1 MILPSSQR
9 LPFLAALLAMS
20 GACALVYQM
29 AWLREFRLVFGGAT
43 PATAAVLAI
52 FMGAMGAGS
61 ALFGRR
67 AEASGNPLRLYAFI
81 ELGVGVAALLTPLL
95 LAAVRWLY
103 LSTGGIDALGQVT
116 ATLLQLLLATIV
128 LAPPCLLMGGSLPA
142 AFKWVETDQDQQRGN
157 LGVLYGVNTLGA
169 LAGVLAS
176 TFWLLE
182 RWGIRSTVMT
192 AAVVNL
198 FIGAAAWWVARDAS
212 PVQPLKSTPSPT
224 AASGTLTTRFIYL
237 AAGITGFTFFLS
249 ELVWFR
255 LLAPLLGSSVYGF
268 GLILAL
274 ALTGIGL
281 GGLLYRV
288 IWASRTGAVTLSA
301 LARVAAWQAL
311 FLALPW
317 ALGDRIAVFAVDV
330 NQLRSLG
337 LYGQV
342 VGWTLISSLLVL
354 GPSILA
360 GVQFPLLV
368 GLLGTGNRDAGR
380 HVGYAYAANT
390 LGAITGSLAGGFL
403 LLPWLTALGAWR
415 LVMLLTLLLSL
426 GAALLGAKSTAWRVW
441 PVIVVLWLSAGCLIL
456 ASAGPTA
463 AWRHKPIGYGRVEAL
478 PTSINGLRGWLNASR
493 WKIAHEFEGREASV
507 AAVAS
512 DDGYCLYVNG
522 KSDGSAFGDAD
533 TQVMQGLVPAMLHPA
548 PHNAFIV
555 GLGTGTTAGWVADV
569 PGMER
574 VDVLELET
582 GMSILA
588 RDHFAPVNRNVMAK
602 ANVHLIAG
610 DAREALLAAGNSYDL
625 IISEPSNP
633 YRAGVSTL
641 FTQEFY
647 AAAKAR
653 LKESGLFAQWV
664 QGYEVDAHAIRQVYA
679 TLTAV
684 FPHVET
690 WISGPNDLL
699 FIGHLTPPA
708 YTLEQLR
715 TRITQPPYA
724 EALKRVWLT
733 SSVEGV
739 LAHHL
744 ASPAFARSLLQTTP
758 AHINTD
764 DRNLLEYG
772 FARALSKDNQF
783 ETTQVLSMAI
793 AAETDVP
800 AHLVSQIDRT
810 RLTYERLRML
820 AADGSTFSIPSDLE
834 GDDQRRAEA
843 LVAFARGN
851 HEGVLASWTGTPSSP
866 FEHLMLL
873 DSTAHAGTAEAM
885 PPLLAA
891 VRTDWPADAQ
901 FAAALSAFRHES
913 YDDASSHL
921 LGGFKALRQQVWVRL
936 PSVQTALSL
945 VPPLVAAN
953 RDLAAPFMELLRH
966 SFPGGLADPTRMNT
980 LVEIIPLLSPAH
992 QLEVLAMFEPNPPW
1006 QRQFLEFRLKTYR
1019 ASSHP
1024 RVLQAEHDLQEF
1036 LRHADRRLDDP
1047 ATDVR

>member
-1 MILPSSQR
+1 MPPSLR
-9 LPFLAALLAMS
+9 LPFLATLLALS

-52 FMGAMGAGS
+52 FMGAIGAGS

-67 AEASGNPLRLYAFI
+67 VEASANPLRLYAFI
-81 ELGVGVAALLTPLL
+81 ELGVGIAALLTPLL
-95 LAAVRWLY
+95 LWMVRSLY
-103 LSTGGIDALGQVT
+103 LSTGGIAALGQVT
-116 ATLLQLLLATIV
+116 ATLLQLLLATVV

-142 AFKWVETDQDQQRGN
+142 AFKWVETDQDQQRGS

-169 LAGVLAS
+169 LAGVLLS

-182 RWGIRSTVMT
+182 LWGIRTTVMT
-192 AAVVNL
+192 AAGVNL
-198 FIGAAAWWVARDAS
+198 LIGAAAWWVARDAT
-212 PVQPLKSTPSPT
+212 PVEPVKPS
-224 AASGTLTTRFIYL
+224 AAPAETCSTLTTRFLYL

-274 ALTGIGL
+274 ALSGIGL
-281 GGLLYRV
+281 GGLLYRML
-288 IWASRTGAVTLSA
+288 WASRTGAVTLAA

-317 ALGDRIAVFAVDV
+317 ALGDRIAVFAIDV

-337 LYGQV
+337 LSGQI

-403 LLPWLTALGAWR
+403 LLPWLTAPGAWR

-426 GAALLGAKSTAWRVW
+426 GAAVLGARSTARRTW
-441 PVIVVLWLSAGCLIL
+441 PVFILLWLCAGCLML
-456 ASAGPTA
+456 TPSGPTA

-569 PGMER
+569 PDMAQ
-574 VDVLELET
+574 VDVVELET

-588 RDHFAPVNRNVMAK
+588 RDHFAPVNRNVLAK
-602 ANVHLIAG
+602 TNVRLIAG
-610 DAREALLAAGNSYDL
+610 DAREALLAAGKSYDL

-653 LKESGLFAQWV
+653 LNEGGLFAQWV

-708 YTLEQLR
+708 YTLEQLH
-715 TRITQPPYA
+715 TRITQAPYA

-733 SSVEGV
+733 STVEGV

-744 ASPAFARSLLQTTP
+744 ASPDFARTLLQTTP

-783 ETTQVLSMAI
+783 ETTQVLTMAI
-793 AAETDVP
+793 AMKADVP
-800 AHLVSQIDRT
+800 AHFASQLDRD
-810 RLTYERLRML
+810 RITYERLRML

-834 GDDQRRAEA
+834 EEDQRRAEA
-843 LVAFARGN
+843 LVEFARGN
-851 HEGVLASWTGTPSSP
+851 HEGVLASWIGEPSSP
-866 FEHLMLL
+866 FEQLMLL
-873 DSTAHAGTAEAM
+873 ESTAHAGTAEQM
-885 PPLLAA
+885 PPLLDAI
-891 VRTDWPADAQ
+891 RTDWPADAQ

-921 LGGFKALRQQVWVRL
+921 LDGFKALRQQVWVRL
-936 PSVQTALSL
+936 PAVQTALSL

-953 RDLAAPFMELLRH
+953 RDLAPSFMEVLRQP
-966 SFPGGLADPTRMNT
+966 FPGGLADPARMNT
-980 LVEIIPLLSPAH
+980 LVEIIPLLSSEH
-992 QLEVLAMFEPNPPW
+992 QLEVLALFEPNPPW
-1006 QRQFLEFRLKTYR
+1006 QREFLEFRLKTYR

-1024 RVLQAEHDLQEF
+1024 RTQQAERDLQEF
-1036 LRHADRRLDDP
+1036 LRHTDRRLDE
-1047 ATDVR
+1047 AAANVR

>member
-1 MILPSSQR
+1 MTLSSSPR
-9 LPFLAALLAMS
+9 LPFLATLLGLS

-61 ALFGRR
+61 AWFGRK
-67 AEASGNPLRLYAFI
+67 AEASDNPLRLYALI
-81 ELGVGVAALLTPLL
+81 ELGVGFAALLTPLL
-95 LAAVRWLY
+95 LSLVRWLY
-103 LSTGGIDALGQVT
+103 LSTGGIAALGQVT
-116 ATLLQLLLATIV
+116 ATLLQLLLATLV

-142 AFKWVETDQDQQRGN
+142 AFKWVETDQDQQRGS

-169 LAGVLAS
+169 LAGVLLS

-182 RWGIRSTVMT
+182 HWGIRTTVMT

-198 FIGAAAWWVARDAS
+198 LIGAAAWWVAREAA
-212 PVQPLKSTPSPT
+212 PVQPLKPAPSQSTTS
-224 AASGTLTTRFIYL
+224 SSLTTRFIYL

-274 ALTGIGL
+274 ALSGIGL

-288 IWASRTGAVTLSA
+288 VWASRVGAVTLAA

-317 ALGDRIAVFAVDV
+317 ALGDRIAVFAIDV
-330 NQLRSLG
+330 NQLRALG
-337 LYGQV
+337 LSGQV

-368 GLLGTGNRDAGR
+368 GLLGSGNHDAGR
-380 HVGYAYAANT
+380 HVGLAYAANT

-403 LLPWLTALGAWR
+403 LLPWLTAPGAWR
-415 LVMLLTLLLSL
+415 WVMLLTLLLSF
-426 GAALLGAKSTAWRVW
+426 GAAILGAKSTARRVW
-441 PVIVVLWLSAGCLIL
+441 PALALLWISTGCLIFM
-456 ASAGPTA
+456 SAGPSA
-463 AWRHKPIGYGRVEAL
+463 AWRHKPIGYGRVETL
-478 PTSINGLRGWLNASR
+478 PSSINGLRGWLNASR
-493 WKIAHEFEGREASV
+493 WKITHEFEGREASV

-548 PHNAFIV
+548 PHHAFIV
-555 GLGTGTTAGWVADV
+555 GLGTGTTAGWVAEV

-574 VDVLELET
+574 VDVVELET
-582 GMSILA
+582 GMAKLA
-588 RDHFAPVNRNVMAK
+588 LDHFAPVNRNVLVK
-602 ANVHLIAG
+602 TNVHLIAG

-647 AAAKAR
+647 AAARAR
-653 LKESGLFAQWV
+653 LKEGGLFAQWV
-664 QGYEVDAHAIRQVYA
+664 QGYEVDAHAIHQVYA

-699 FIGHLTPPA
+699 FIGHLSPPA
-708 YTLEQLR
+708 CTLEQLR
-715 TRITQPPYA
+715 ARITQPPYA

-744 ASPAFARSLLQTTP
+744 ASPEFARGLLKATP
-758 AHINTD
+758 ARINTD

-783 ETTQVLSMAI
+783 ETTQVLSMSVK
-793 AAETDVP
+793 AETDVP
-800 AHLVSQIDRT
+800 AHLASQIDRN
-810 RLTYERLRML
+810 RIVYERLRML

-834 GDDQRRAEA
+834 GDDQRRAGA
-843 LVAFARGN
+843 LLAFARGD
-851 HEGVLASWTGTPSSP
+851 HAGVLASWTGAASSP
-866 FEHLMLL
+866 FEQLMLL
-873 DSTAHAGTAEAM
+873 ESAAHAGPAEAM
-885 PPLLAA
+885 PPLLEA
-891 VRTDWPADAQ
+891 VRADWPADAH

-913 YDDASSHL
+913 YDDASTQL
-921 LGGFKALRQQVWVRL
+921 LDGFKALRQQVWTRL

-953 RDLAAPFMELLRH
+953 RDLAPSFMELLRQP
-966 SFPGGLADPTRMNT
+966 FPGGLADPTRLNT
-980 LVEIIPLLSPAH
+980 LVEILPLLSSAH

-1006 QRQFLEFRLKTYR
+1006 QREFLEFRLKTYR
-1019 ASSHP
+1019 AASHARTP
-1024 RVLQAEHDLQEF
+1024 QAEQDLRKF
-1036 LRHADRRLDDP
+1036 LRHAGHRLDDP
-1047 ATDVR
+1047 AGHVR